1 MMRKLLLF
9 VALFV
14 CVNTLLSQQL
24 FIETGKTISSFDY
37 ENSFGETL
45 GNLHSSNHTYLGLGY
60 RKSVWTKR
68 LFLNLNASYNGYGA
82 IGSDEALDNY
92 FEWDLSYLGAGFG
105 FDYEFY
111 KPGKFT
117 FFVKTTANA
126 EFLIQGTQTLNNQ
139 VYSLPGETDF
149 DTAIYAFRGGLGL
162 QYKVSETLTVFN
174 QYMYG
179 FTGTFKNIEGKLKIN
194 SHNFGLGLLINISK
208 NLTTETMGIDETQLE
223 QLRIE
228 LDANAQ
234 KIKDLEENSMKMEAL
249 KKEIVQKDKEI
260 ETLKTSIYNA
270 LYPYKGSELN
280 MEDRQGKIYIT
291 LENDLLFNTGSS
303 DLSNEGT
310 QALNDLGSILAQNPN
325 VAVLIQ
331 GHTDNQPY
339 KHASMTN
346 RDLSLQRASAV
357 VDILS
362 KNPNINQ
369 KNLIAAGIGEF
380 EPIADN
386 TTEEGRAKNRR
397 IEIILTPELNE
408 LIKIIKN

>member
-1 MMRKLLLF
+1 M
-9 VALFV
+9 
-14 CVNTLLSQQL
+14 CVNTLLSQQIYL
-24 FIETGKTISSFDY
+24 ETGKTISSFDY

-45 GNLHSSNHTYLGLGY
+45 DNLHSSNHTYLSLGY

-82 IGSDEALDNY
+82 IGSDQALDNY

-117 FFVKTTANA
+117 FFVKATANA

-179 FTGTFKNIEGKLKIN
+179 FSGTFKNIEGKLKIN

-208 NLTTETMGIDETQLE
+208 NLTTETMGIDEAQLE
-223 QLRIE
+223 QLRME

-234 KIKDLEENSMKMEAL
+234 KIKDLEENSIKMEAL
-249 KKEIVQKDKEI
+249 KKEIVLKDKEI

-291 LENDLLFNTGSS
+291 LENALLFDTGSS
-303 DLSNEGT
+303 DISKEGAK
-310 QALNDLGSILAQNPN
+310 ALNDLGNILAQNPH

-346 RDLSLQRASAV
+346 RDLSLQRATAV

-362 KNPNINQ
+362 ENSNINQ
-369 KNLIAAGIGEF
+369 NNLVAAGIGEF

-386 TTEEGRAKNRR
+386 ATEEGRSKNRR
-397 IEIILTPELNE
+397 IEIILTPELTE